1 MLQHHVLQIL
11 FMQCLFPS
19 LIFVLLADCYGT
31 LNKVAYADV
40 IPFQSGHE
48 FSDAFSYAESNTH
61 SSILVLP

>member
-1 MLQHHVLQIL
+1 
-11 FMQCLFPS
+11 MQCLFPS

-48 FSDAFSYAESNTH
+48 FSDAFAYAESNTH